1 MKIMFL
7 LLIQF
12 FKVGMFAIGGGL
24 ATIPFLYELGK
35 TYNWFDVNDL
45 AQMLAI
51 SNIVPGPVGTNL
63 AAIIGFKA
71 YGFWGSLM
79 AVLGIMIPSLIFV
92 IIISKIL
99 KEFESNKYVRS
110 IFYILKPTSCAM
122 IVAIGAKLLF
132 NILIKQSIITQ
143 ISSIDW
149 AAAGLFLFLVALS
162 LKNKNHSPLFYLG
175 ISAIVGILFHLLN
188 IKFIY

>member
-12 FKVGMFAIGGGL
+12 FKVGMFAVGGGL

-35 TYNWFDVNDL
+35 TYNWFNVNDL

-71 YGFWGSLM
+71 FGILGSLI

-92 IIISKIL
+92 IVISKIL
-99 KEFESNKYVRS
+99 KEFESNKYVQS

-122 IVAIGAKLLF
+122 IVAIGTKLLF
-132 NILIKQSIITQ
+132 NIIVKHTSVLNKN
-143 ISSIDW
+143 SIDW
-149 AAAGLFLFLVALS
+149 FATILFLFLIILS
-162 LKNKNHSPLFYLG
+162 QKNKNHSPLFYLG
-175 ISAIVGILFHLLN
+175 LSAFVGILLHLLHL
-188 IKFIY
+188 KLVF

>member
-35 TYNWFDVNDL
+35 TYNWFNVNDL

-71 YGFWGSLM
+71 YGILGSLM

-92 IIISKIL
+92 VIISKIL
-99 KEFESNKYVRS
+99 KEFESNIYVSS

-122 IVAIGAKLLF
+122 IVAIGTKLLF
-132 NILIKQSIITQ
+132 NIIVKQTTPLHINA
-143 ISSIDW
+143 IDW
-149 AAAGLFLFLVALS
+149 SATVLFLFLILLS
-162 LKNKNHSPLFYLG
+162 QKNKNYSPLFYLG
-175 ISAIVGILFHLLN
+175 VSALVGVLLQLLHVKLF
-188 IKFIY
+188 F